1 MIANGIN
8 YSSGINTESE
18 AMEKNSN
25 FPADRRGNILLWAG
39 ADSDSVEDI
48 ENAALELILME
59 IYMLVV
65 VISKER
71 LLLMQL
77 LLRQR

>member
-48 ENAALELILME
+48 ENARFRVDTYGNLYAGSG
-59 IYMLVV
+59 YF
-65 VISKER
+65 
-71 LLLMQL
+71 
-77 LLRQR
+77 